1 MNHHVTI
8 RTWRPVGDWAADA
21 KCVTEGV
28 DPELFY
34 PLKWT
39 ENGRD
44 SADVIAAKAFCIDCP
59 VADAC
64 LDDAIDADDNEGMWG
79 GMTPD
84 ERRPLKPFAPDE
96 RRLLRQYRARPA

>member
-21 KCVTEGV
+21 KCVTEAV

-39 ENGRD
+39 ENRRD

-64 LDDAIDADDNEGMWG
+64 LDDALDADDNEGMWG
-79 GMTPD
+79 GMAPD

-96 RRLLRQYRARPA
+96 RRLLKQYRGRKP